1 MSLDGTINEPFSPP
15 DDAGAKSPQDD
26 SKIHWGLR
34 DAREVIATLQ
44 DKQSEY
50 YAAVQRSGLAGMW
63 RTAWSQ
69 YYGTD
74 PSNPG
79 EMATQRLKRVGNE
92 KEFTRFRVN
101 EWRSFVMQATQTAL
115 GTRPAFKATADN
127 SDFDALASIAGS
139 DRAINHI
146 MKTCLPEPHRR
157 AWLEL
162 ALVVGAGY
170 GHLRWD
176 ADGGDDTVEEVQA
189 TDANGEKQF
198 EFKPLMDPQ
207 TGQAVPDP
215 ENGGAPKIVQGDPIM
230 TEVPARSGEPVVD
243 IIGPWETYF
252 DARAKRISWQVVRE
266 EANKW
271 ELAALYPDVADELIA
286 MGGLDE
292 YVAER
297 IFGYDSFNVDSED
310 MVVLQH
316 FYLPRS
322 AGAPDGRYLVF
333 VDDLP
338 LFDGPLPLTKSKNR
352 VPVYALCPSPYIG
365 RSFGYSKYWDL
376 IAPNELMDNVQ
387 SDWASNV
394 RAFGRLMALIP
405 KGAGIDKEAMALGV
419 RALGFTPNQGA
430 DSKPSYMDPPKI
442 PDVQPLL
449 QWCLD
454 RMESMSAQNSVS
466 RGKPAPNIESG
477 SYAALL
483 DAKAIE
489 YMSDVQESFDGA
501 VTDLANGA
509 LELVAARS
517 KGEFM
522 VEIAGESERPYFEAF
537 RRTQMKG
544 VRSVRIETV
553 DPFMKTIAGNLEI
566 WNAIAQAP
574 PDQRGAIIRGI
585 TQGDWSGLTDVDKSC
600 DLRIVWEN
608 EQLMKGYAV
617 TAWPSDKHDAHVKEH
632 LALAERIVT
641 SMTEEQLNDPN
652 NPGSK
657 ALAAIFRHVMGPSPE
672 ETQQQ
677 MLAQQQGMPA
687 PEPPAGHIS
696 AWQAIDPRLAMM
708 MGIPL
713 PPAMPGSPTG
723 DMTMMGMLGAGAPP
737 AAPGG
742 GGDPNAP
749 PPGQGDPNGAPPADK
764 LPKQPKPAEPAQP
777 PAVENAA

>member
-1 MSLDGTINEPFSPP
+1 MSLDGTINEPFAPP
-15 DDAGAKSPQDD
+15 DDAGAQSAQDD
-26 SKIHWGLR
+26 TKKHWGLR
-34 DAREVIATLQ
+34 DAREVIATLR

-50 YAAVQRSGLAGMW
+50 YQAVQRSGLAGMW
-63 RTAWSQ
+63 RTAYAQ

-79 EMATQRLKRVGNE
+79 EMATQRLKRVGPE

-127 SDFDALASIAGS
+127 SNFDALASIAGA
-139 DRAINHI
+139 DRAINHV
-146 MKTCLPEPHRR
+146 MKTSLPEPSRR
-157 AWLEL
+157 QWLEL

-170 GHLRWD
+170 AHLRWD
-176 ADGGDDTVEEVQA
+176 ADGGDDTTEEVQA
-189 TDANGEKQF
+189 IGPDGEKQF
-198 EFKPLMDPQ
+198 DFKPLMDPQ
-207 TGQAVPDP
+207 TGQPVPDP

-243 IIGPWETYF
+243 ILGPWETYF
-252 DARAKRISWQVVRE
+252 EARAKKITWQVVRE
-266 EANKW
+266 EVSKW
-271 ELAALYPDVADELIA
+271 ELAALFPDLADELIA

-322 AGAPDGRYLVF
+322 AGAPDGRYLGF

-376 IAPNELMDNVQ
+376 IAPNELIDNVQ

-394 RAFGRLMALIP
+394 RAFGRLMALVP
-405 KGAGIDKEAMALGV
+405 KGAGIDKEAWAMGV
-419 RALGFTPNQGA
+419 RALGYTPGV

-442 PDVQPLL
+442 PDVTPLL
-449 QWCLD
+449 QWSLD

-466 RGKPAPNIESG
+466 RGKPAANIESG

-509 LELVAARS
+509 LEMVAERS

-522 VEIAGESERPYFEAF
+522 AEIAGESERPYYEAF
-537 RRTQMKG
+537 KRTQLKG
-544 VRSVRIETV
+544 VRSVRIETI
-553 DPFMKTIAGNLEI
+553 DPFMRTVAGNLEI
-566 WNAIAQAP
+566 WNAIAKAP
-574 PDQRGAIIRGI
+574 PQDRGAIIRGI
-585 TQGDWSGLTDVDKSC
+585 SQGDWSGITDVDKSC

-608 EQLMKGYAV
+608 EQLMKGHV
-617 TAWPSDKHDAHVKEH
+617 PNAWPSDKHDIHVREH
-632 LALAERIVT
+632 LALAERLIT
-641 SMTEEQLNDPN
+641 SLSPEELNDPTS
-652 NPGSK
+652 PGGA
-657 ALAAIFRHVMGPSPE
+657 ALGAIFAHVSGDMK
-672 ETQQQ
+672 
-677 MLAQQQGMPA
+677 QGV
-687 PEPPAGHIS
+687 EGHVQV
-696 AWQAIDPRLAMM
+696 WQAIDPRLAMILGM
-708 MGIPL
+708 PL
-713 PPAMPGSPTG
+713 PPPMPMSPTG
-723 DMTMMGMLGAGAPP
+723 DMTAMGMIPGGAGAPAP
-737 AAPGG
+737 AAA

-749 PPGQGDPNGAPPADK
+749 PPSGGDPNGAPAAGTM
-764 LPKQPKPAEPAQP
+764 PKMPKPAEPAQP
-777 PAVENAA
+777 PEVENTAA